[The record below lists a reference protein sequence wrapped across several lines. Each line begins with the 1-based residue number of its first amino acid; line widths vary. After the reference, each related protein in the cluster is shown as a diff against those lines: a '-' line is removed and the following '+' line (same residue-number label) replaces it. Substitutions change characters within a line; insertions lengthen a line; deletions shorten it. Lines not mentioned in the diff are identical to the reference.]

1 MPHAS
6 IRGRGARGGG
16 RSGGRGTSS
25 VTRPPV
31 SQLPASRV
39 STRSSPAP
47 IPTFGVSTRSSP
59 HGTFQYPTSTHGY
72 RLPPLR
78 VSTRSSLAPT
88 SPPVP
93 TPPPAPISTPTPGS
107 TVPITGVS
115 TGSSTVPPAHDI
127 TGSHSIGDSAQ
138 TSSQTPSS
146 GTPSCIKITL
156 ELGLFVLI
164 K

>member
-1 MPHAS
+1 M
-6 IRGRGARGGG
+6 GEGARGGA
-16 RSGGRGTSS
+16 RSGCRGTSS
-25 VTRPPV
+25 VSTP
-31 SQLPASRV
+31 LILELLTSRV

-47 IPTFGVSTRSSP
+47 ILTFGVSTRSSP
-59 HGTFQYPTSTHGY
+59 HGTLQYPTSTHGS

-88 SPPVP
+88 PPPVP

-115 TGSSTVPPAHDI
+115 TGSSTIPPAHDI
-127 TGSHSIGDSAQ
+127 TGSHSIGDLAQ

-146 GTPSCIKITL
+146 GTPSGIKITL